1 MNSKIEYLNPEGLL
15 KSPAFSQVVTT
26 QGTGK
31 TIYVG
36 GQDAVNAQGELVG
49 KGDLSAQTKQVMLNL
64 QTALSACG
72 ATLNNLVKLTIYVL
86 PEQDLHGG
94 FQAAQEFLGKLA
106 HPPVISV
113 LIVAG
118 LAHPDFLVEIE
129 ATAFLPEE

>member
-1 MNSKIEYLNPEGLL
+1 MQSKIKYLNPDGLL

-26 QGTGK
+26 RGNGK

-36 GQDAVNAQGELVG
+36 GQDAVNAHGETIG
-49 KGDLSAQTKQVMLNL
+49 KGDLAAQTKQVMLNL

-72 ATLNNLVKLTIYVL
+72 ATLDNVVKLAIYVV
-86 PEQDLHGG
+86 PGQNLHGG

-113 LIVAG
+113 LVVAG

-129 ATAFLPEE
+129 ATAFVPEA

>member
-36 GQDAVNAQGELVG
+36 GQDAVDAQGELVG
-49 KGDLSAQTKQVMLNL
+49 KGDLSAQTKQVMFNL